1 MKQNDYMQNPQL
13 DGEDFYWKG
22 NPTGFLLVHGFTATT
37 TEVRLIAEKLH
48 QAGYTTAAPLL
59 PGHGTHPDDL
69 NRATWQM
76 WLEKVKQTYE
86 RLMRDNHNR
95 IFIIAESMGAL
106 LAIELAAQH
115 PEIEGLIL
123 FSPALKVE
131 GIWMARLLA
140 PFKDYIKKNG
150 GDDGLPWKGYN
161 VYPVKAMV
169 ELHKL
174 QKHAQNLL
182 PKISQPTLVFTGG
195 RDQKISSESIDIL
208 LDGLHST
215 KKRHI
220 NLEKSGHTILL
231 DQELDEAFD
240 HILEFVKKEVNT
252 A

>member
-1 MKQNDYMQNPQL
+1 MTKNEFMQNPHL
-13 DGEDFYWKG
+13 DGEDFFLRG
-22 NPTGFLLVHGFTATT
+22 NPTSFLLIHGFTATT
-37 TEVRLIAEKLH
+37 TEVRPMAEKLH

-69 NRATWQM
+69 NRSTWQM

-86 RLMRDNHNR
+86 RLMRDDHNR

-115 PEIEGLIL
+115 PEIDGLIL

-131 GIWMARLLA
+131 GIWLARLLA

-150 GDDGLPWKGYN
+150 KDDGLPWKGYI

-169 ELHKL
+169 ELYKL
-174 QKHAQNLL
+174 QKHVQTLL
-182 PKISQPTLVFTGG
+182 PKITQPTLVFTGG
-195 RDQKISSESIDIL
+195 QDQKISSESIDIL
-208 LDGLHST
+208 LNGLKST
-215 KKRHI
+215 EKHHI

-231 DQELDEAFD
+231 DQQQDEAFE
-240 HILEFVKKEVNT
+240 HILKFINQEIK
-252 A
+252 